1 MGRREREARDTEKS
15 VRQRVMA
22 TNCNLQ
28 FYGSIG
34 EKQKQQEQEQA
45 RSKPKQGRGRRQE
58 QEQMK
63 EKKRRSRGVAAA
75 ETEAATDTAAI
86 QNKPI

>member
-1 MGRREREARDTEKS
+1 MEERERVDRDAEKS

-34 EKQKQQEQEQA
+34 EKQKQQQEQ
-45 RSKPKQGRGRRQE
+45 KQTKAGKRQE
-58 QEQMK
+58 
-63 EKKRRSRGVAAA
+63 KKQRSSSSRDRGSHRHSRN
-75 ETEAATDTAAI
+75 TKQT
-86 QNKPI
+86 NLNF

>member
-1 MGRREREARDTEKS
+1 MGRRKREARDTEKS

-34 EKQKQQEQEQA
+34 EKQKQQQEQA
-45 RSKPKQGRGRRQE
+45 RSKPKQGRGRRQK
-58 QEQMK
+58 K
-63 EKKRRSRGVAAA
+63 EKKQRSRGVAAA